1 MRGVRIGNSTVKT
14 LVALF
19 CLVWAIVAT
28 APPIG
33 AETYSWTDAG
43 GVRRFSDRPPLDID
57 MKTVTKTESLP
68 PQGQIQA
75 TDSGPEA
82 AGPDRT
88 AEEAEAQRLKVQQEQ
103 EARRR
108 LEAEQA
114 EAQRIEAQRI
124 EAERKKAAR
133 QQKSAAK
140 RARIRSSRP

>member
-57 MKTVTKTESLP
+57 MKTVTKTESFP
-68 PQGQIQA
+68 PQGQIQE
-75 TDSGPEA
+75 TDLGPEA
-82 AGPDRT
+82 AGPDPT
-88 AEEAEAQRLKVQQEQ
+88 AEETEAERLKVQQEQ
-103 EARRR
+103 ETRRR
-108 LEAEQA
+108 LEAEQV
-114 EAQRIEAQRI
+114 EAQRS